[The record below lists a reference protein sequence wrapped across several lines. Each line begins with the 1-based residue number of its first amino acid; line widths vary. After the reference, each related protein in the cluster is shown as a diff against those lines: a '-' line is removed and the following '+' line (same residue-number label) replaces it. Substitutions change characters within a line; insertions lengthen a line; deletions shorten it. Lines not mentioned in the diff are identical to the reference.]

1 MKEEIKIGVSSCL
14 LGNNVRYNGGHA
26 RDRFVSDTLGQ
37 YVRFVP
43 VCPEVECGLPIPRPT
58 MHLRGDPE
66 NPRLITTKTKEDH
79 TQRMVTWAKKRL
91 DLLANED
98 LCGFIFKKNS
108 PSSGMARVKIFND
121 KGQPVKKGSGIFAGL
136 FMKRF
141 PLIPVEEDG
150 RLNDPILRETFIE
163 QIFTFKRWRETLK
176 NSRTMKNLVAF
187 HTKNKMLIRS
197 HSEKHY
203 SAMGKLVAQ
212 GKKQPTAMLYQQ
224 YESLLLNAM
233 RLKATDRKHTNVMMH
248 MLGYFKKV
256 LSKDEKQE
264 MLEEIEK
271 YRQGYVPLI
280 VPLTLFNHY
289 VRKYDEPYL
298 KQQTYLNPHPFALKL
313 RNHA

>member
-1 MKEEIKIGVSSCL
+1 MEEIKIGISSCL
-14 LGNNVRYNGGHA
+14 LGNKVRYDGGHQ
-26 RDRFVSDTLGQ
+26 RDRFITETLGQ

-43 VCPEVECGLPIPRPT
+43 VCPEVECGLPTPRPS
-58 MHLRGDPE
+58 MHLRGDPG

-79 TQRMVTWAKKRL
+79 TRRMKAWARRRL
-91 DLLANED
+91 DQLTEED

-108 PSSGMARVKIFND
+108 PSSGMARVKVFND
-121 KGQPVKKGSGIFAGL
+121 KGQPTAKGSGIFAGM

-150 RLNDPILRETFIE
+150 RLNDPLLRENFIE
-163 QIFTFKRWRETLK
+163 QIFTLKRWRDSLK
-176 NSRTMKNLVAF
+176 KGRTMGNLVAF
-187 HTKNKMLIRS
+187 HTQNKMLIRS

-212 GKKQPTAMLYQQ
+212 GKKLPGAKRYGQ
-224 YESLLLNAM
+224 YEGLLLEAM
-233 RLKATDRKHTNVMMH
+233 RLKATYRKHTNVMHH

-256 LSKDEKQE
+256 LSKDEKKE
-264 MLEEIEK
+264 MLEVIDH

-298 KQQTYLNPHPFALKL
+298 KQQTYLNPHPAALKL

>member
-66 NPRLITTKTKEDH
+66 NPRLVTTKTKEDH

-91 DLLANED
+91 DLLAEED

-108 PSSGMARVKIFND
+108 PSSGMARVKVFND
-121 KGQPVKKGSGIFAGL
+121 KGQPVKKGSGIFAGM

-150 RLNDPILRETFIE
+150 RLNDPLLRENFIE
-163 QIFTFKRWRETLK
+163 QIFTLKRWRKTLK
-176 NSRTMKNLVAF
+176 SGRTMKNLVAF
-187 HTKNKMLIRS
+187 HTQNKMLIRS
-197 HSEKHY
+197 HCERHY

-212 GKKQPTAMLYQQ
+212 GKQQPTASLYRQ
-224 YESLLLNAM
+224 YETLLLKAM
-233 RLKATDRKHTNVMMH
+233 RLKATDRKHTNVMLH

-264 MLEEIEK
+264 MLEVIEK

-280 VPLTLFNHY
+280 VPLTLFGHY
-289 VRKYDEPYL
+289 VRKYDQPYL
-298 KQQTYLNPHPFALKL
+298 KQQTYLNPHPAALKL

>member
-14 LGNNVRYNGGHA
+14 LGNKVRYDGGHT
-26 RDRFVSDTLGQ
+26 RDRFVTDTLGQ
-37 YVRFVP
+37 FVRFVP
-43 VCPEVECGLPIPRPT
+43 VCPEVECGLPIPRPA

-79 TQRMVTWAKKRL
+79 TQRMVTWAKRRL
-91 DLLANED
+91 DQLAKED

-108 PSSGMARVKIFND
+108 PSSGMARVKVFND

-150 RLNDPILRETFIE
+150 RLNDPILRENFIE
-163 QIFTFKRWRETLK
+163 QIFTLKRWRKTL
-176 NSRTMKNLVAF
+176 NNGRSMKNLVAF
-187 HTKNKMLIRS
+187 HTHNKMLIRS
-197 HSEKHY
+197 HSERHY

-212 GKKQPTAMLYQQ
+212 GKKQPTVKLYQQ
-224 YESLLLNAM
+224 YEELLLKAM
-233 RLKATDRKHTNVMMH
+233 RLKGTDKKHTNVMLH

-264 MLEEIEK
+264 MIEEIDK

-280 VPLTLFNHY
+280 VPLTLFNHF

-298 KQQTYLNPHPFALKL
+298 KQQTYLNPHPAALKL